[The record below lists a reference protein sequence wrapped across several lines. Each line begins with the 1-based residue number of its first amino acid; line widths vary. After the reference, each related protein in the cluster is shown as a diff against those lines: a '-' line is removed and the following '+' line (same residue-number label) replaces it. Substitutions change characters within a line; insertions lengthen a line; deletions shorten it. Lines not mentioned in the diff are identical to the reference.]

1 MRLNEYPWK
10 RLCGYRGDFAQ
21 PQRACKRYGQEKW
34 RLFEKERRM
43 HRGIEAPAMGWK
55 DILVIVAEAE
65 GDEPALALGE
75 ALARQCDAHLSAAFL
90 TALPDE
96 PLAYEPTVVA
106 GVWAELLG
114 RARQE
119 AEVERKKVEARLKQ
133 FEREYELRAA
143 EALSRDLGRVA
154 AVHARYA
161 DIAIMTRPHEGSSGE
176 LREEVVEGVLFH
188 SGRPALIAPPN
199 WKGGTIGQRVVV
211 AWDASREATRAL
223 SEARALL
230 GGSAHITVLT
240 VDAKPKMFGH
250 GDQPGANIAAHLSRR
265 GLKAEVRNVDSMGRS
280 ASAAILEEATALE
293 ADLVV
298 MGGYAHSRLRELVF
312 GGATRELLRT
322 ASVPLLMAH

>member
-1 MRLNEYPWK
+1 MS
-10 RLCGYRGDFAQ
+10 
-21 PQRACKRYGQEKW
+21 
-34 RLFEKERRM
+34 
-43 HRGIEAPAMGWK
+43 WK
-55 DILVIVAEAE
+55 DILVIVSEAAA
-65 GDEPALALGE
+65 DEPALALGE
-75 ALARQCDAHLSAAFL
+75 ALARQCDAHLAAAFL
-90 TALPDE
+90 TSLPDE

-119 AEVERKKVEARLKQ
+119 AEAERKKVEARLKQ
-133 FEREYELRAA
+133 LERPCELRGA

-161 DIAIMTRPHEGSSGE
+161 DVAIMTRPSDGVGAE
-176 LREEVVEGVLFH
+176 LREEIIEGVLFH
-188 SGRPALIAPPN
+188 SGRPALIAPPG
-199 WKGGTIGQRVVV
+199 WKGGEIGKRVVV

-223 SEARALL
+223 SEARSLL
-230 GGSAHITVLT
+230 GSAASISVVT

-265 GLKAEVRNVDSMGRS
+265 GLSAEVRNVDSMGRS
-280 ASAAILEEATALE
+280 ASLAILEEAGALG

-312 GGATRELLRT
+312 GGATRELLR
-322 ASVPLLMAH
+322 AANVPLLMAH

>member
-1 MRLNEYPWK
+1 
-10 RLCGYRGDFAQ
+10 
-21 PQRACKRYGQEKW
+21 
-34 RLFEKERRM
+34 
-43 HRGIEAPAMGWK
+43 MGWK
-55 DILVIVAEAE
+55 DILVLVAEAE
-65 GDEPALALGE
+65 ADEPALALGE
-75 ALARQCDAHLSAAFL
+75 ALARQCGAHLAAAFL
-90 TALPDE
+90 TPLPDE

-106 GVWAELLG
+106 GVWAELLS

-119 AEVERKKVEARLKQ
+119 AEAERKKVEARVAR
-133 FEREYELRAA
+133 FDGGCELRSA

-161 DIAIMTRPHEGSSGE
+161 DVAVMTRPHDGAGGE
-176 LREEVVEGVLFH
+176 LREEIVEGVLFH

-230 GGSAHITVLT
+230 GASAQITVVT

-250 GDQPGANIAAHLSRR
+250 GDQPGANIAAHLARR
-265 GLKAEVRNVDSMGRS
+265 GLKADVRNIDSMGRQ
-280 ASAAILEEATALE
+280 ASLAILEEANTLQ

-298 MGGYAHSRLRELVF
+298 MGGYAHARLRELMF
-312 GGATRELLRT
+312 GGATRELLR
-322 ASVPLLMAH
+322 AANVPLLMAH

>member
-1 MRLNEYPWK
+1 MS
-10 RLCGYRGDFAQ
+10 
-21 PQRACKRYGQEKW
+21 
-34 RLFEKERRM
+34 
-43 HRGIEAPAMGWK
+43 WK
-55 DILVIVAEAE
+55 DILVIVSEAEA
-65 GDEPALALGE
+65 DEPALALGE
-75 ALARQCDAHLSAAFL
+75 ALANQCADCHLAAAFL
-90 TALPDE
+90 TPLPDE

-119 AEVERKKVEARLKQ
+119 AEAERKKVEARLARSSKQ
-133 FEREYELRAA
+133 VMLRNA

-161 DIAIMTRPHEGSSGE
+161 DVAIMTRPSDGPGAE
-176 LREEVVEGVLFH
+176 LREEIIEGVLFH
-188 SGRPALIAPPN
+188 SGRPALIAPPG
-199 WKGGTIGQRVVV
+199 WSGTGLGKRVVV

-223 SEARALL
+223 SEADDILEFAE
-230 GGSAHITVLT
+230 AVTVVT

-265 GLKAEVRNVDSMGRS
+265 GLPAEVRNVDSMGRS
-280 ASAAILEEATALE
+280 ASLAILEEAQTLN

-312 GGATRELLRT
+312 GGATRELLRAAT
-322 ASVPLLMAH
+322 VPLLMAH

>member
-1 MRLNEYPWK
+1 MS
-10 RLCGYRGDFAQ
+10 
-21 PQRACKRYGQEKW
+21 
-34 RLFEKERRM
+34 
-43 HRGIEAPAMGWK
+43 WK
-55 DILVIVAEAE
+55 DILVIVSEAEA
-65 GDEPALALGE
+65 DEPALALGE
-75 ALARQCDAHLSAAFL
+75 ALARQCANCHLSAAFL
-90 TALPDE
+90 TPLPDE

-119 AEVERKKVEARLKQ
+119 AEAERKRVEARLKA
-133 FEREYELRAA
+133 FEGNVELRNA

-154 AVHARYA
+154 AVHSRYA
-161 DIAIMTRPHEGSSGE
+161 DVAVMTRPTDGPGAE
-176 LREEVVEGVLFH
+176 LREEIIEGVLFH

-199 WKGGTIGQRVVV
+199 WKGGEIGKRVVV

-223 SEARALL
+223 SEAQSILEKAEQ
-230 GGSAHITVLT
+230 ITVIT

-265 GLKAEVRNVDSMGRS
+265 GLPSDVRNVDSMGRN
-280 ASAAILEEATALE
+280 ASAAILEEAKALN

-312 GGATRELLRT
+312 GGATRELLRS
-322 ASVPLLMAH
+322 ADLPLLMAH

>member
-1 MRLNEYPWK
+1 MS
-10 RLCGYRGDFAQ
+10 
-21 PQRACKRYGQEKW
+21 
-34 RLFEKERRM
+34 
-43 HRGIEAPAMGWK
+43 WK
-55 DILVIVAEAE
+55 DILVIVSEAEA
-65 GDEPALALGE
+65 DEPALALGE
-75 ALARQCDAHLSAAFL
+75 ALAKQCSNCHLAAAFL
-90 TALPDE
+90 SPLPDE

-119 AEVERKKVEARLKQ
+119 AEAERKKVEARLKQ
-133 FEREYELRAA
+133 SDKECELRSA

-161 DIAIMTRPHEGSSGE
+161 DVAIMTRPVDGAGAE
-176 LREEVVEGVLFH
+176 LREEIIEGVLFH
-188 SGRPALIAPPN
+188 SGRPALIAPPG
-199 WKGGTIGQRVVV
+199 WKGPSIGKRVVI

-223 SEARALL
+223 SEADDILEFAE
-230 GGSAHITVLT
+230 AVTVMT

-265 GLKAEVRNVDSMGRS
+265 GLPADVRNVDSMGRS
-280 ASAAILEEATALE
+280 ASLAILEEAKTLN

-312 GGATRELLRT
+312 GGATRELLRSAT
-322 ASVPLLMAH
+322 VPLLMAH

>member
-1 MRLNEYPWK
+1 MS
-10 RLCGYRGDFAQ
+10 
-21 PQRACKRYGQEKW
+21 
-34 RLFEKERRM
+34 
-43 HRGIEAPAMGWK
+43 WK
-55 DILVIVAEAE
+55 DVLVIVSEAEA
-65 GDEPALALGE
+65 DEPAIALAE
-75 ALARQCDAHLSAAFL
+75 ALAAQSGDCHLAAAFL
-90 TALPDE
+90 TPLPDE

-119 AEVERKKVEARLKQ
+119 AEVERKKVEARMGRSAKQ
-133 FEREYELRAA
+133 AEMRSA

-161 DIAIMTRPHEGSSGE
+161 DVAVMTRPSEGAGVE
-176 LREEVVEGVLFH
+176 LREEIIEGVLFH
-188 SGRPALIAPPN
+188 SGRPALIAPPG
-199 WKGGTIGQRVVV
+199 WTGTGVGKRVVV

-223 SEARALL
+223 SEADDILEFAE
-230 GGSAHITVLT
+230 AVTVLT

-265 GLKAEVRNVDSMGRS
+265 GLPPEVRNVDSMGRS
-280 ASAAILEEATALE
+280 ASRAILEEAQALN
-293 ADLVV
+293 ADLIV

-322 ASVPLLMAH
+322 ATVPLLMAH

>member
-1 MRLNEYPWK
+1 MS
-10 RLCGYRGDFAQ
+10 
-21 PQRACKRYGQEKW
+21 
-34 RLFEKERRM
+34 
-43 HRGIEAPAMGWK
+43 WK
-55 DILVIVAEAE
+55 DILVIVSEAEA
-65 GDEPALALGE
+65 DEPAI
-75 ALARQCDAHLSAAFL
+75 ALAETLAGQCDDCHLAAAFL
-90 TALPDE
+90 TPLPDE

-119 AEVERKKVEARLKQ
+119 AEAERKKVEARIG
-133 FEREYELRAA
+133 RSGRPCGLRNA

-161 DIAIMTRPHEGSSGE
+161 DVAVMTRPSDGPGAE
-176 LREEVVEGVLFH
+176 LREEIIEGVLFH
-188 SGRPALIAPPN
+188 SGRPALVAPPDWN
-199 WKGGTIGQRVVV
+199 GKSIGKRVVI

-223 SEARALL
+223 SEADDVLCFSEAV
-230 GGSAHITVLT
+230 TVLT

-250 GDQPGANIAAHLSRR
+250 GEQPGANIAAHLTRR
-265 GLKAEVRNVDSMGRS
+265 GLPATVRNVDSMGRS
-280 ASAAILEEATALE
+280 ASAAILEEAIALD

-322 ASVPLLMAH
+322 ATVPLLMAH

>member
-1 MRLNEYPWK
+1 
-10 RLCGYRGDFAQ
+10 
-21 PQRACKRYGQEKW
+21 
-34 RLFEKERRM
+34 
-43 HRGIEAPAMGWK
+43 MGWK
-55 DILVIVAEAE
+55 DILVIVAEAQA
-65 GDEPALALGE
+65 DEPALALGE
-75 ALARQCDAHLSAAFL
+75 ALARQCGGASGAAHLAAAFL
-90 TALPDE
+90 TPLPDE

-114 RARQE
+114 RARQDAE
-119 AEVERKKVEARLKQ
+119 AERKRVEARLKQ
-133 FEREYELRAA
+133 SELGYELRSA

-161 DIAIMTRPHEGSSGE
+161 DVAVMTRPSEGAGAE
-176 LREEVVEGVLFH
+176 LREEIVEGVLFH
-188 SGRPALIAPPN
+188 SGRPALIAPPK
-199 WKGGTIGQRVVV
+199 WKGGSIGQRVGV
-211 AWDASREATRAL
+211 AWDASREATRAV

-230 GGSAHITVLT
+230 GNSAAITVLT

-280 ASAAILEEATALE
+280 ASAAILEEANALQ

-312 GGATRELLRT
+312 GGATRDLLR
-322 ASVPLLMAH
+322 AANVPLLMAH

>member
-1 MRLNEYPWK
+1 MS
-10 RLCGYRGDFAQ
+10 
-21 PQRACKRYGQEKW
+21 
-34 RLFEKERRM
+34 
-43 HRGIEAPAMGWK
+43 WK
-55 DILVIVAEAE
+55 DILVIVSEAE

-75 ALARQCDAHLSAAFL
+75 ALAGQCKDCHLAAAFL
-90 TALPDE
+90 TPLPDE

-119 AEVERKKVEARLKQ
+119 AESERKRVEARLARSAKKYDM
-133 FEREYELRAA
+133 RNA

-154 AVHARYA
+154 AVHTRYA
-161 DIAIMTRPHEGSSGE
+161 DVAVMTRPSDGPGAE
-176 LREEVVEGVLFH
+176 LREEIIEGVLFH
-188 SGRPALIAPPN
+188 SGRPALIAPPG
-199 WKGGTIGQRVVV
+199 WSGTGVGKRVVV

-223 SEARALL
+223 SEADDVLEFAE
-230 GGSAHITVLT
+230 AVTVLT

-250 GDQPGANIAAHLSRR
+250 GDEPGANIAAHLQRR
-265 GLKAEVRNVDSMGRS
+265 GLPAEVRNVDSMGRS
-280 ASAAILEEATALE
+280 ASAAILEEATALN

-322 ASVPLLMAH
+322 ATVPLLMAH

>member
-1 MRLNEYPWK
+1 MS
-10 RLCGYRGDFAQ
+10 
-21 PQRACKRYGQEKW
+21 
-34 RLFEKERRM
+34 
-43 HRGIEAPAMGWK
+43 WK
-55 DILVIVAEAE
+55 DVLVLVSDAEL
-65 GDEPALALGE
+65 DEPALALGE
-75 ALARQCDAHLSAAFL
+75 ALAGQCSDCHLAAAFL
-90 TALPDE
+90 TPLPDE

-119 AEVERKKVEARLKQ
+119 AEAERKKVETRIGRTAR
-133 FEREYELRAA
+133 RVELRSA

-161 DIAIMTRPHEGSSGE
+161 DVAVMSRPVDGPGVE
-176 LREEVVEGVLFH
+176 LREEIIEGVLFH
-188 SGRPALIAPPN
+188 SGRPALIAPPG
-199 WKGGTIGQRVVV
+199 WKGTTIGKRVVV

-223 SEARALL
+223 SEADDILEFAD
-230 GGSAHITVLT
+230 AVTVLT

-265 GLKAEVRNVDSMGRS
+265 GLPAEVRNVDSMGRS
-280 ASAAILEEATALE
+280 AALAILDEAASLD

-298 MGGYAHSRLRELVF
+298 MGGYAHSRLRELMF

-322 ASVPLLMAH
+322 ATVPLLMAH